1 MRLGRTVTVGIGML
15 LWAGAASAQATGF
28 RADVLRDVQG
38 IESKYLALA
47 EALPAAN
54 MTWRPGEGVRSVSE
68 VLMHVAGANY
78 MLTSFIGVNPPADV
92 PPREAETTW
101 TDPAQIVPALKGSFA
116 HLRTAIENTPDADLD
131 KAIKMFGQDHTVR
144 SALLLMDNHLH
155 EHLGQLIAYARSNG
169 VAPPWSN

>member
-1 MRLGRTVTVGIGML
+1 MRLGRAFTVGAGLL

-28 RADVLRDVQG
+28 RADVLRDVQS
-38 IESKYLALA
+38 IENKYVALA

-54 MTWRPGEGVRSVSE
+54 MTWRPAEGVRSVSE

-78 MLTSFIGVNPPADV
+78 MLTNFIGVAPPADA

-101 TDPAQIVPALKGSFA
+101 TDPAQVVPALKGSFA
-116 HLRTAIENTPDADLD
+116 HLRAAIEKTPDADLD
-131 KAIKMFGQDHTVR
+131 KAVKMFGQDHTVR

>member
-1 MRLGRTVTVGIGML
+1 MKLGRAITFGAGLL

-28 RADVLRDVQG
+28 RADVLRDVQS
-38 IESKYLALA
+38 IESKYVALA
-47 EALPAAN
+47 EAMPAAN
-54 MTWRPGEGVRSVSE
+54 MTWRPAEGVRSVSE

-78 MLTSFIGVNPPADV
+78 MLTNFIGVAPPADV

-101 TDPAQIVPALKGSFA
+101 TDPAQVVSALKGSFA
-116 HLRTAIENTPDADLD
+116 HLRAAIEKTPDADLE
-131 KAIKMFGQDHTVR
+131 KPVKMFGQDHTVR